1 LRETAVEARE
11 VIRKAI
17 EAKGKILVPT
27 FAIGR
32 TQILLYLLAGAFKRK
47 TLPPFPIY
55 MDSPMAIEAT
65 KVYRRH
71 AELFD
76 EEAKAIA
83 PVRRAPHASSSRY
96 AFPRRRASRAA

>member
-1 LRETAVEARE
+1 

-32 TQILLYLLAGAFKRK
+32 TQLLLYLLAGAFKRK

-55 MDSPMAIEAT
+55 IDSPMAIEAT
-65 KVYRRH
+65 GIYWRH

-76 EEAKAIA
+76 EEGARRFAWHHCGT
-83 PVRRAPHASSSRY
+83 VRARS
-96 AFPRRRASRAA
+96 RASGTIRRDRGLTITTSPG